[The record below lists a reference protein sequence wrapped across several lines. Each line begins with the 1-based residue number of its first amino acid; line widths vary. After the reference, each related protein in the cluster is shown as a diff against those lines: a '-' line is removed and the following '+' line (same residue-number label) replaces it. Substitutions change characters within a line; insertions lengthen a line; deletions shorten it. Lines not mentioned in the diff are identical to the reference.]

1 MWVGDAPD
9 EAALEAV
16 LAPEVTCDLEPLGSA
31 FSRAASAP
39 ALADAVREV
48 KLTEAT
54 VQTGELLAGLSFSR
68 ALASALPT
76 TLAVPCRA
84 VVIFYRAKAGPTDQ
98 VHLGGVRLRH
108 IGDGP
113 TG

>member
-16 LAPEVTCDLEPLGSA
+16 LTPDLTCDLEPLGSA

-39 ALADAVREV
+39 ALADAVHEV

-54 VQTGELLAGLSFSR
+54 AQTGELLAGLSFSR
-68 ALASALPT
+68 ALARALPT
-76 TLAVPCRA
+76 TLATPCRA
-84 VVIFYRAKAGPTDQ
+84 VVIFYGAKAGPTDQ
-98 VHLGGVRLRH
+98 VHLGRVRLCH
-108 IGDGP
+108 LGDGP

>member
-1 MWVGDAPD
+1 VWVGDAPD

-84 VVIFYRAKAGPTDQ
+84 VVIFYRDGLPASGDLRARKCEFET
-98 VHLGGVRLRH
+98 GGY
-108 IGDGP
+108 
-113 TG
+113 